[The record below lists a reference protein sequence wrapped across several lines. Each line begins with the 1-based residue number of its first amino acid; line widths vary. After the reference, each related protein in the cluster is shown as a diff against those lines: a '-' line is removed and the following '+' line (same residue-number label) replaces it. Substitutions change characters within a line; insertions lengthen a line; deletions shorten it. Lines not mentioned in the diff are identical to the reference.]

1 MPVLLVLAISVL
13 LSACFFIVR
22 EFELGFIRFKSFL
35 RTNFFILLQVLDL
48 ELGFLEAS
56 SSVVG
61 CDAPIRRVLLFLAIR
76 LELERSRGLP
86 LGYRAWRNQ
95 ILL

>member
-13 LSACFFIVR
+13 L
-22 EFELGFIRFKSFL
+22 
-35 RTNFFILLQVLDL
+35 QVLDR
-48 ELGFLEAS
+48 EFGVLEAS